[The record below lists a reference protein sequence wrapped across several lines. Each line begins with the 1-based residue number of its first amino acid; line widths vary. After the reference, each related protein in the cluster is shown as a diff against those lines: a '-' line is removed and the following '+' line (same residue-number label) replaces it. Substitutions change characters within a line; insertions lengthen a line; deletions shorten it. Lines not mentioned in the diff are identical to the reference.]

1 MKYEKSAINYSG
13 ESMSTIAVRINKKL
27 LASSPDEYVI
37 VLQSEHDDKLN
48 AFYYRG
54 DMSMFLNVISKVFV
68 EVWPC
73 VCF

>member
-1 MKYEKSAINYSG
+1 
-13 ESMSTIAVRINKKL
+13 MSTIAVRINKKL

-68 EVWPC
+68 EV
-73 VCF
+73 